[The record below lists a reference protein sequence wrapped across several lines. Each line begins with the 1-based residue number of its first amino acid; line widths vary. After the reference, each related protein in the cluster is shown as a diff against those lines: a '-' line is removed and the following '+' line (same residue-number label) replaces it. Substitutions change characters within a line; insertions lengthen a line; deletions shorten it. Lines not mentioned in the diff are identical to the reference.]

1 MLRCPANQ
9 SSCIDKNIEEKIK
22 MNSILK
28 FATTV
33 FIFISSSML
42 SYAKDKSITAYF
54 FNDSV
59 NGFQFSDAY
68 ETHNMGLRFNKENQF
83 YQIDLGIVTPDMF
96 EYENEYR
103 TANRSFGELITLSL
117 GKKEFFTN
125 DDIKLNVFAKITSQG
140 SFGISGLQS
149 IVHQF
154 ANFQDDIDL
163 LEAVRMPS
171 HTWFGVGKDLKF
183 LKEDINQKHQF
194 GILSYVGT
202 DRLSSQ
208 PYMNIERKLGSW
220 SQFGRLG
227 IEFVLYDNIISAPP
241 VEAQVRDIRPVL
253 NFGLKRQLGPVEIQ
267 ISENLS
273 LPSIRSDK
281 RLYARLFMS
290 ASIPLE
296 DMLKF
301 IPLEN

>member
-1 MLRCPANQ
+1 
-9 SSCIDKNIEEKIK
+9 

-28 FATTV
+28 LATTV
-33 FIFISSSML
+33 FIFGSSGMV

-68 ETHNMGLRFNKENQF
+68 ETHNMGLRFDKENQF

-103 TANRSFGELITLSL
+103 TANRSFGELITLSF
-117 GKKEFFTN
+117 GKKGFFTN
-125 DDIKLNVFAKITSQG
+125 DDIKLNVFAKMTSQG

-154 ANFQDDIDL
+154 ANFKDDIDL
-163 LEAVRMPS
+163 LETVRMPS
-171 HTWFGVGKDLKF
+171 KTWFGIGKDLKF
-183 LKEDINQKHQF
+183 IKEDVNQKHHF

-208 PYMNIERKLGSW
+208 PYMNVEQELGSW
-220 SQFGRLG
+220 SQFGRVG
-227 IEFVLYDNIISAPP
+227 VEFVVYDNIISAPP
-241 VEAQVRDIRPVL
+241 VEASVREVRPVL
-253 NFGLKRQLGPVEIQ
+253 SFGLKKQLGPLEIQ

-273 LPSIRSDK
+273 LPSIRSDR

-296 DMLKF
+296 DILKF
-301 IPLEN
+301 IPSKN